1 MKSNRRLFAVTLLGV
16 ALSLSPSFATPPTV
30 ADLQRGAAAMSNAL
44 AKALPFNSTVGLN
57 WSDAY
62 IGQFVSL
69 PPHFGFGIVGGATS
83 INSSDVTALLKT
95 LGYDTSSLGNTLPL
109 PALAAEG
116 RIGGFILPFDIGL
129 KAGFI
134 PQAAGEALSSAA
146 GGLNVDYLLLG
157 ADVRYAL
164 VKGNLVLPKVSI
176 GVGLNYM
183 SGGVSK
189 SVGSDQSFAFGTDT
203 IKAQAPTIGIDWKT
217 TTLDFKAQVSKS
229 FLIFTPYLGLGAAYG
244 MSHAGYS
251 VKSTVLYNGTA
262 INQTQINSINAYLQS
277 LGIAPMD
284 ITASGISSYY
294 DVNAWAIRAFGGL
307 SLNMFVI
314 RMDLTGLY
322 NISDGSYGGTLGVR
336 FQL

>member
-1 MKSNRRLFAVTLLGV
+1 MKSSRRLFAVTLLSAAI
-16 ALSLSPSFATPPTV
+16 ALAPIFATPTV
-30 ADLQRGAAAMSNAL
+30 ADLQTGAAAMSNAL

-62 IGQFVSL
+62 IGQLIAV
-69 PPHFGFGIVGGATS
+69 PPHFGVGMVMGATS
-83 INSSDVTALLKT
+83 INSSDVTSLLKT
-95 LGYDTSSLGNTLPL
+95 LGYDTSSLGSTLPL
-109 PALAAEG
+109 PAMAVEG

-146 GGLNVDYLLLG
+146 GGLNVDYLLAG
-157 ADVRYAL
+157 ADFRYAL
-164 VKGNLVLPKVSI
+164 VKGNLILPKVSL
-176 GVGLNYM
+176 GVGFNYM

-189 SVGSDQSFAFGTDT
+189 SVGGDQTFAFNSNT
-203 IKAQAPTIGIDWKT
+203 ITAQAPTIGIDWKT

-244 MSHAGYS
+244 MSHVGYS
-251 VKSTVLYNGTA
+251 VKSTVLYNDTA
-262 INQTQINSINAYLQS
+262 ISQTQINSINTYLQG
-277 LGIAPMD
+277 LGLAPMD

-294 DVNAWAIRAFGGL
+294 DVNSWALRAFGGL

-314 RMDLTGLY
+314 RVDLTGLY
-322 NISDGSYGGTLGVR
+322 NIFDGSYGGTLGVR